1 MSTQRPTPVTADG
14 VSLERAH
21 LVGVGGAGMSGI
33 ARILADRGFAVSG
46 SDARDSAVLT
56 GLAARGVLTAVGH
69 DPATLQLLPA
79 GPTAVVVST
88 AVRIDN
94 PELVA

>member
-33 ARILADRGFAVSG
+33 ARILADRGYAVSG
-46 SDARDSAVLT
+46 SDARDSPMLA
-56 GLAARGVLTAVGH
+56 GLAARGVRWWRRARPVSRWCV
-69 DPATLQLLPA
+69 
-79 GPTAVVVST
+79 GPT
-88 AVRIDN
+88 DW
-94 PELVA
+94 PP

>member
-33 ARILADRGFAVSG
+33 ARILADRGYAVSG
-46 SDARDSAVLT
+46 SDARDSPMLA
-56 GLAARGVLTAVGH
+56 GLAARGVVTAVGH
-69 DPATLQLLPA
+69 DRGEPAADRRRADGRRGLDRGATGQP
-79 GPTAVVVST
+79 
-88 AVRIDN
+88 
-94 PELVA
+94 